1 MNDFYFISN
10 DNILRDFIFQDDV
23 RLNKEITCILVR
35 YLVDFVSA
43 INNF

>member
-1 MNDFYFISN
+1 MNDFHFISN

-23 RLNKEITCILVR
+23 HLKGDRTCILAE
-35 YLVDFVSA
+35 YFADFLSA